1 MKGVNEISRR
11 CEEQAT
17 LVDVVSCELYS
28 FVSRR
33 MQLDVLRNLREQLQ
47 VFHVGGEGISLQLQ
61 QTLQL
66 KIDSGVTDLRFKPQT
81 LTLGFIPTQPL
92 YASLFV

>member
-17 LVDVVSCELYS
+17 LVDVISCELYS
-28 FVSRR
+28 FVFSR
-33 MQLDVLRNLREQLQ
+33 MQLDVLRNLREKLQ

-66 KIDSGVTDLRFKPQT
+66 KIDPGVTDFK
-81 LTLGFIPTQPL
+81 I
-92 YASLFV
+92 